1 MKKIA
6 QGIFLL
12 YVLFSLSG
20 CIAATVVSTAVGA
33 TTAVVGGAI
42 DVVDTVTPD
51 IIDEDDEQAEG
62 DGHDNEEN

>member
-1 MKKIA
+1 LKKIA

-20 CIAATVVSTAVGA
+20 CIAATVVSAAVDV
-33 TTAVVGGAI
+33 TTTVVGGTI

-51 IIDEDDEQAEG
+51 IIDDDDEQAEG